1 MSRAY
6 CSVGIIIT
14 VSAAHLCVF
23 PPAPSPHFSPRTQQ
37 SMLTPNVANF
47 APLRHISTIKRIINA
62 TAIELTRPLPFDIR
76 PAWGN
81 PTLLLWAPY
90 TQQV

>member
-1 MSRAY
+1 
-6 CSVGIIIT
+6 
-14 VSAAHLCVF
+14 
-23 PPAPSPHFSPRTQQ
+23 
-37 SMLTPNVANF
+37 MLTPNVANF

>member
-6 CSVGIIIT
+6 CSVGIRIT
-14 VSAAHLCVF
+14 VFRC
-23 PPAPSPHFSPRTQQ
+23 PPLRLPSLSSHFSPRTQQ